1 MPENVWA
8 IVDAHAPT
16 TLQHDRSGYIRSLV
30 EADLLA
36 AGKYPGTAPDPDT
49 ELLSLA
55 EKLGHAAA
63 IAALREQIRIRPPA
77 ARAA

>member
-1 MPENVWA
+1 MPENVWV
-8 IVDAHAPT
+8 IVDRHART
-16 TLQHDRSGYIRSLV
+16 TPQHDRSGYIRSLV

-36 AGKYPGTAPDPDT
+36 VGKHPGTALDPDT

-55 EKLGHAAA
+55 EELGHAAA
-63 IAALREQIRIRPPA
+63 IAALREQIRIRPAA